1 MEQKQDEYPIHVFA
15 SNQSMVM
22 AVCDLEISIDGRTI
36 FRREM
41 TTGTQH
47 NWEQVTEPIA
57 SGEHTLVISEVK
69 TQTRKS
75 KALNIDRELW
85 IVVTFHGP
93 PARLEIDVFDHPVGF
108 M

>member
-1 MEQKQDEYPIHVFA
+1 MEQKQDEYRIHVFA

-22 AVCDLEISIDGRTI
+22 TVCDLEISIDGRAI

-47 NWEQVTEPIA
+47 NWEQVTASNA

-69 TQTRKS
+69 TQTHKS
-75 KALNIDRELW
+75 QALNIDKELW

-93 PARLEIDVFDHPVGF
+93 PARIEIGVFDHPVGF

>member
-1 MEQKQDEYPIHVFA
+1 MKQKQDEYLIHVFV

-22 AVCDLEISIDGRTI
+22 PVSDVEINIDGRTI

-57 SGEHTLVISEVK
+57 SGEHTLMISEVK
-69 TQTRKS
+69 TQTHKS
-75 KALNIDRELW
+75 KALNIDQELW